1 PARCARPISRSRRPP
16 RSMPLMGSCAS
27 SSPGACAWA
36 VRTSSATPAPD
47 AASSH
52 STRTVSRSAT
62 TARVAAPISPRWG
75 RAPVCADCRRERS
88 PSAPRCARRRP
99 RTDSASSSAVTGHRQ
114 PHRRR
119 GPAIITLL
127 IADDQRMVRVAL
139 AALLGMETDP
149 EVIAQCADG
158 TEVLPAVDDK
168 RPDVALLDV
177 DMPGPDGLSVAEMLA
192 EKHPQVRVII
202 VTTYGRPGWVK
213 RAMDSGVDGFMVKDA
228 PVDHLAEGIR
238 RVMAGLRVI
247 DPELVVEST
256 MHGETPLTERETE
269 VLRAAADGASVGEV
283 ASALFLSAGTVRNR
297 LSAAI
302 GK

>member
-1 PARCARPISRSRRPP
+1 
-16 RSMPLMGSCAS
+16 
-27 SSPGACAWA
+27 
-36 VRTSSATPAPD
+36 
-47 AASSH
+47 
-52 STRTVSRSAT
+52 
-62 TARVAAPISPRWG
+62 
-75 RAPVCADCRRERS
+75 
-88 PSAPRCARRRP
+88 
-99 RTDSASSSAVTGHRQ
+99 
-114 PHRRR
+114 
-119 GPAIITLL
+119 
-127 IADDQRMVRVAL
+127 
-139 AALLGMETDP
+139 ETDL

-228 PVDHLAEGIR
+228 PVEHLAEGIR

-256 MHGETPLTERETE
+256 MHGETPLTARETE
-269 VLRAAADGASVGEV
+269 VLRAAADGASVGRSPRRSSSPRARSATDCQRRSGRRTPATAPMPPASPARTAGCSSPGLPFQDEDFSAWPHDSFGPERRIEPSKIRV
-283 ASALFLSAGTVRNR
+283 ANSSASSVVSMRTASETSGSHHSIVPRKTR
-297 LSAAI
+297 I
-302 GK
+302 